1 MQRLA
6 LFAAVAAAMLVAAAH
21 DSVRSQSRPPAPPK
35 RPPEV
40 LKQLSLA
47 AETPGLAD
55 SFRGITAKGQV
66 EPGLFTIASTGV
78 STAPV
83 RAAAAAFLAA
93 LTPPQ
98 RAKTQKPV
106 DDPEWRKWM
115 NQSFYVRD
123 GVSFLEMTPAQ
134 REAAFGLL
142 RAGLS
147 ARGLTQT
154 RDIMRLN
161 ETLAELNDG
170 NFDEL
175 GEWQYFMTVMGT
187 PSATE
192 PG

>member
-1 MQRLA
+1 M
-6 LFAAVAAAMLVAAAH
+6 
-21 DSVRSQSRPPAPPK
+21 RSQSRPPAPPK

-40 LKQLSLA
+40 LKRLSLE

-55 SFRGITAKGQV
+55 PFRGITANGQI
-66 EPGLFTIASTGV
+66 EPGLFSVRSTGV

-83 RAAAAAFLAA
+83 RAAAEAFLAS
-93 LTPPQ
+93 LTAPQ
-98 RAKTQKPV
+98 RARTLKAV

-123 GVSFLEMTPAQ
+123 GVGFLDMSPAQ
-134 REAAFGLL
+134 RQAAFGLL

-147 ARGLTQT
+147 ARGLKQT

-175 GEWQYFMTVMGT
+175 ANG
-187 PSATE
+187 ATT
-192 PG
+192 